1 MGKEQE
7 KPYYMTDAEWEEE
20 TKVVV
25 EDAEYNEQRAIK
37 WLERAGVPPM
47 YLNSSFMNFNGND
60 KLNKRCMELAKSEE
74 DILFTGPTGVGKT
87 RLATAILR
95 SIIERGIIK
104 HPMKRNELGKII
116 DDPGVLD
123 QGSWPLF
130 TTVPKML
137 MDLRSIFTSKKT
149 TFDCDTYKDRPMTE
163 QDLIE
168 EYTLRYLLILDDLG
182 AEKPTD
188 YALSSLY
195 MIVDDRINYRN
206 RTIVTT
212 NLSLQEIEQKMDA
225 RLASRLA
232 GMTVIKINMPDY
244 RKKRG

>member
-1 MGKEQE
+1 MGKKPE
-7 KPYYMTDAEWEEE
+7 KPHYMTDAEWEEE

-37 WLERAGVPPM
+37 WLKRAGVPPM
-47 YLNSSFMNFNGND
+47 YLDKSFMNFYGND
-60 KLNKRCMELAKSEE
+60 KLNTLCMELAKSEE
-74 DILFTGPTGVGKT
+74 NILLTGPTGVGKT
-87 RLATAILR
+87 HFGAAILR
-95 SIIERGIIK
+95 SVIERGIK
-104 HPMKRNELGKII
+104 KYPMTRNELGKII
-116 DDPGVLD
+116 SDPGVLD

-137 MDLRSIFTSKKT
+137 MNLRSLFTAKKT

-163 QDLIE
+163 QDSIE
-168 EYTLRYLLILDDLG
+168 EYTFGYLLILDDMG
-182 AEKPTD
+182 AEKSTD

-195 MIVDDRINYRN
+195 MIVDDRINYKN

-212 NLSLQEIEQKMDA
+212 NLSLQEIEEKMDA

-232 GMTVIKINMPDY
+232 SWKVIIIDMPDY